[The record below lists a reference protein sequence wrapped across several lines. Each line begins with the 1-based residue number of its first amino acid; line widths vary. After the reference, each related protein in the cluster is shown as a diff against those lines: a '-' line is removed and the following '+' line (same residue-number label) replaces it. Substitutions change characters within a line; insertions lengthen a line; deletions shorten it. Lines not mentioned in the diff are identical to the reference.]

1 MNYTD
6 AISSTKTVLVE
17 FYASWCPHCRHMM
30 PVVEQIKSLLEGT
43 SDVYQFEID
52 DNKQLAEQENVQSI
66 PTFIVYHNGREMW
79 RHTGEITGELL
90 LAKVQQ
96 YNR

>member
-17 FYASWCPHCRHMM
+17 FYASWCPHCHHMM
-30 PVVEQIKSLLEGT
+30 PVVDQIKTLLEGT